1 MKLKKV
7 IAAIAATAV
16 AASMT
21 AVNSF
26 AAANIGMEGYT
37 LSDDYGDYMDMVQ
50 MYSDVASVAT
60 CEITVTDSE
69 ANGCVAIAS
78 ESTAWAWAPVDS
90 STATDNGDGTFT
102 YSVPCTLAATDSMV
116 KITVQDWDE
125 ATTLAVVSK
134 IVLKD
139 ASGNVLVELPASAS
153 NDEGGETTEAETT
166 EAETTEAETTAAE
179 TAAESE
185 VGATE
190 NTSIVTAAE
199 TAAETTVEETTAD
212 TTAAADSSTGAAKTG
227 NVPVAVMA
235 SVMALTGAAV
245 IVSRKRK

>member
-166 EAETTEAETTAAE
+166 EAETTAGAQTTVAGE
-179 TAAESE
+179 TAAESL
-185 VGATE
+185 VGTE
-190 NTSIVTAAE
+190 EQTTLAE